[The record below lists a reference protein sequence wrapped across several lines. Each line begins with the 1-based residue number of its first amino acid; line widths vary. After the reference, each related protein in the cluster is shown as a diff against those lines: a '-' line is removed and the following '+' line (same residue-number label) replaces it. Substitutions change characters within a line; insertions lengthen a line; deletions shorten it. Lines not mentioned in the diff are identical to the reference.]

1 MTTPVSMLTPT
12 ITSKAAEEVA
22 GEIDAYNVSSD
33 TIVALLWRAV
43 RAACAGLGMHQ
54 ALVHHSNCLV

>member
-1 MTTPVSMLTPT
+1 MTTPVQMLTPT

-33 TIVALLWRAV
+33 TTVALLWRAV
-43 RAACAGLGMHQ
+43 RAACAGPGTYR
-54 ALVHHSNCLV
+54 